1 MREAGVRP
9 TVVAT
14 DFAGLGAKRRGKVR
28 DLYDLG
34 DCLLLVATDRI
45 SAFDVVLPEGI
56 PGKGCVLTQLSG
68 FWFDRLW
75 REGDVGPHHVRTMD
89 AGAFPDACRPYVD
102 VLAGRSMIVEKADP
116 LPVECIVRGYLAG
129 TAWKEYRSRG
139 TVCGQPLPPG
149 LRESE
154 SFPEPLFTPST
165 KAVEGH
171 DENISFDAMRSLIG
185 DDAAEHVRRV
195 SVTLYRR
202 AAAMAEARGI
212 IIADTKFEFGRHR
225 DTGRLM
231 VIDEVLT
238 PDSSR
243 FWPRDRY
250 EPGKPQPSFDK
261 QFVRDYLDSVGW
273 NHSPPPPRLPG
284 DVVAQTSAKY
294 REVLERFT
302 GQRDAA
308 QRR

>member
-1 MREAGVRP
+1 MRDAWNQP

-14 DFAGLGAKRRGKVR
+14 DFAGFGEKRQGKVR

-34 DCLLLVATDRI
+34 DCLLLVASDRI

-56 PGKGCVLTQLSG
+56 PGKGHVLTQLSG

-75 REGDVGPHHVRTMD
+75 REGDVVPHHLRTMNP
-89 AGAFPDACRPYVD
+89 AEFPDVCRPYVN
-102 VLAGRSMIVEKADP
+102 VLTGRSMIVEKADP

-129 TAWKEYRSRG
+129 SAWKEYRTRG
-139 TVCGQPLPPG
+139 TVCGQRLPTG

-154 SFPEPLFTPST
+154 PFPEPLFTPST

-171 DENISFDAMRSLIG
+171 DENISYDTMKGLIG
-185 DDAAEHVRRV
+185 EDAAECVRRV

-202 AAAMAEARGI
+202 AAALADARGI

-225 DTGRLM
+225 DTGRLL

-243 FWPRDRY
+243 FWPKDCY
-250 EPGKPQPSFDK
+250 EIGKAQPSFDK

-273 NHSPPPPRLPG
+273 DHTPPPPHLPA
-284 DVVAQTSAKY
+284 DVIAKTSAKY
-294 REVLERFT
+294 REALERFVE
-302 GQRDAA
+302 R
-308 QRR
+308 

>member
-1 MREAGVRP
+1 MRDAWNSP
-9 TVVAT
+9 PVVAT
-14 DFAGLGAKRRGKVR
+14 DFAGLGEKRQGKVR

-34 DCLLLVATDRI
+34 DCLLLIASDRI

-56 PGKGCVLTQLSG
+56 PGKGYVLTQLSR

-75 REGDVGPHHVRTMD
+75 REGDVVPHHLRTMVPEE
-89 AGAFPDACRPYVD
+89 FPDACRPYAD
-102 VLAGRSMIVEKADP
+102 GLAGRSMIVEKAEP

-129 TAWKEYRSRG
+129 SAWKEYTTRG

-154 SFPEPLFTPST
+154 PFPEPLFTPST

-171 DENISFDAMRSLIG
+171 DENISYDTMQGLVG
-185 DDAAEHVRRV
+185 EDVAEQVRRV

-202 AAAMAEARGI
+202 AAALAEARGI

-225 DTGRLM
+225 KTGRLL
-231 VIDEVLT
+231 VIDELLT

-243 FWPRDRY
+243 FWPKDQYR
-250 EPGKPQPSFDK
+250 PGTSQPSFDK

-273 NHSPPPPRLPG
+273 DHTPPPPHLPE
-284 DVVAQTSAKY
+284 DVVRQTSAKY
-294 REVLERFT
+294 REALERFVS
-302 GQRDAA
+302 R
-308 QRR
+308 